1 MIKGMTGFGSAEV
14 RKNSARFTVEIKT
27 VNHRYFDVT
36 YYLPTG
42 FSCLEEKIRG
52 ILRKDLRRG
61 RITLSV
67 RIMQQPKKTIV
78 LDKEA
83 VQTHLKY
90 IRSLCREFQLTND
103 MTVSG
108 LIHLPG
114 VLSTQDVFVKPKE
127 LWPVL
132 ETGIKRALRMVIQ
145 MRTREGRSIR
155 MDIQDQLKRM
165 DTQVKVIEKR
175 LSNLKKQKVSIL
187 SKDEFS
193 SYQKSVDVNE
203 EVARLKHYFQ
213 EIKKYLGAK
222 DPVGKRIDFI
232 AQEMQRETNTIG
244 SKVQDTEISNAVIA
258 LKSKVEKIREQAQ
271 NIE

>member
-1 MIKGMTGFGSAEV
+1 MIRGMTGFGSAEV
-14 RKNSARFTVEIKT
+14 RKNSIRFVVELRT
-27 VNHRYFDVT
+27 VNHRYFDVS
-36 YYLPTG
+36 YYLPSG
-42 FSCLEEKIRG
+42 FNCLEEKIRG
-52 ILRKDLRRG
+52 ILQKDLRRG

-67 RIMQQPKKTIV
+67 RVIQQPKKNII

-90 IRSLCREFQLTND
+90 IRSLCREFKLTND
-103 MTVSG
+103 VTVSG

-114 VLSTQDVFVKPKE
+114 VLSTQDVFVKPKD

-132 ETGIKRALRMVIQ
+132 EVGVKRALRMVVQ
-145 MRTREGRSIR
+145 MRGREGRSLR
-155 MDIQDQLKRM
+155 MDIQEQVRRM
-165 DTQVKVIEKR
+165 DTQVKIIERR
-175 LSNLKKQKVSIL
+175 LSILKKQKMSIL
-187 SKDEFS
+187 TKDEFI
-193 SYQKSVDVNE
+193 SYQKSMDINE
-203 EVARLKHYFQ
+203 EIARLRHYFR
-213 EIKKYLGAK
+213 EVRKYLGVK

-258 LKSKVEKIREQAQ
+258 IKSKVEKIREQAQ